1 MKIKR
6 TYGIALVALAVAL
19 LGAGAA
25 LADTGAPRGT
35 VLTFRGHLLAAPA
48 ANATSISVSVEGGDH
63 LALKKMLGQSV
74 DQSFAVG
81 ASTEFLKWSN
91 GVPTVV
97 HANDLAAGD
106 WVNVNVRAP
115 RDASL
120 AQIEAQAAALV
131 GDHGPNP
138 NPPDQP
144 LYLFR
149 GTIASVGSSSLTV
162 DARGGNARALR
173 LLIGQSQVQ
182 TFATGPETIF
192 LLWQGKVPTVIAASQ
207 LKTGDRVVVRIRAAA
222 HSTLAQVESTAAVHV
237 GEHEPAVTAVTS

>member
-1 MKIKR
+1 MKLRSTIPL
-6 TYGIALVALAVAL
+6 ALVVAL

-25 LADTGAPRGT
+25 LADTGKPRG
-35 VLTFRGHLLAAPA
+35 VAITFRGHLLTQPA
-48 ANATSISVSVEGGDH
+48 ANATSIRLSVEGGDR
-63 LALKKMLGQSV
+63 LALKKMLGQPV
-74 DQSFAVG
+74 DQTFAVG
-81 ASTEFLKWSN
+81 AATEFLKWSN

-106 WVNVNVRAP
+106 WVNVHVRAP

-120 AQIEAQAAALV
+120 AEIEARAAGLV

-149 GTIASVGSSSLTV
+149 GRIAAVGSGSLTV
-162 DARGGNARALR
+162 DTRGGNVRALR
-173 LLIGQSQVQ
+173 LLIGQSTSQ
-182 TFATGPETIF
+182 TFTTGPETIF

-207 LKTGDRVVVRIRAAA
+207 LKVGDRVVVRIRAAA
-222 HSTLAQVESTAAVHV
+222 HSTLAQVEATAAVHV
-237 GEHEPAVTAVTS
+237 GEHEPAATAVTS